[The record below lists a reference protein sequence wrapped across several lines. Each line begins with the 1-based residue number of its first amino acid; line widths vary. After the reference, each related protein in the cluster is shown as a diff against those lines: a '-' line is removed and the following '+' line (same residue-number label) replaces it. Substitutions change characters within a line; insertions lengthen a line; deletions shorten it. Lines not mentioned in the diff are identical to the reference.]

1 MVRPLRLLLLALAFI
16 LLESDILGAALQ
28 RHVDL
33 HHSPRDPLDQ
43 VGERRRG
50 AGERR
55 RRGRRRDWGRRGMGH
70 VPACAATAQAAIS
83 AAAVEPASQRA
94 FIDTPVL

>member
-16 LLESDILGAALQ
+16 LLERDILGAALQ

-33 HHSPRDPLDQ
+33 HHSWRDPLDQ

-55 RRGRRRDWGRRGMGH
+55 RRVG
-70 VPACAATAQAAIS
+70 AATGV
-83 AAAVEPASQRA
+83 AAAWAMFQLAPPQHR
-94 FIDTPVL
+94 PP